1 MIDAKRAIPVLL
13 LITLVAAAGCA
24 KKKNTASTN
33 ALPQETVDSGM
44 VAPAPGSAPTPGT
57 PHREGDPLSGS
68 LDDVNAYLLESG
80 LIGDVYFDFDSPSIK
95 DEAASRLRQNA
106 AFMKK
111 HPEFVFTIEGHCDER
126 DTIEYNL
133 ALGQRRADVT
143 RAYLSDLQI
152 GKERLQTVSYGK
164 ERPVCETSAEDCWS
178 QNRRAHFV
186 VAERR

>member
-1 MIDAKRAIPVLL
+1 MNPSKRITPILVLL
-13 LITLVAAAGCA
+13 ALAAAGCA
-24 KKKNTASTN
+24 KKTAPTAPSTS
-33 ALPQETVDSGM
+33 LPEEKVGRDM
-44 VAPAPGSAPTPGT
+44 VAPPEAAPAASAP
-57 PHREGDPLSGS
+57 RVEGDPLSGP
-68 LDDVNAYLLESG
+68 LDQVNEYLHRSG
-80 LIGDVYFDFDSPSIK
+80 LIGDVYFEFDSPSIK
-95 DEAASRLRQNA
+95 NEAASRLRQNA
-106 AFMKK
+106 AFMKS

-152 GKERLQTVSYGK
+152 GKERLNTISYGK